1 MWKMYNSLKIA
12 VLILV
17 IPIFLL
23 FQSCISNDIQPETF
37 SLPIGEKTFELSG
50 KWKFKQGD
58 SLHWALPDFD
68 DSNWM
73 THPVPG
79 VWERNGYEGQGIY
92 WYRAWIDVHQE
103 LMNSKYLALSFK
115 KIISAAEI
123 YWDGKLLVR
132 YGTVGKSKETEKP
145 GQSDYLFLIPNHSR
159 APGLHLISIR
169 VSNYHTYSGGIIRIP
184 SFGPYKQL
192 FGLQEKRIGW
202 MHILIGLFLLSGI
215 YHLVLYFF
223 NRNRKEY
230 ILIALLSLAES
241 YFVVLTEMGGL
252 LEVDLE
258 NRFGLV
264 QIFLIIISILLYL
277 FLTKQF
283 EFSNRKL
290 KFIVLGISGILILT
304 LVLPNDL
311 SNSELLTEGRMRWAQ
326 IIELIGII
334 IIFWAVGKRKA
345 GSLFVAIG
353 VLPFAFGTINSI
365 RTLDDMWLH
374 GGFGVFTVMMTIGLA
389 LKMRSFEL
397 EIQQTKDV
405 FRRFVPDP
413 ILDKIANKGLR
424 SIKLGGAE
432 ENFATVL
439 FADIRGFTTI
449 AEDLTPNET
458 LNYLNKFMTCM
469 QPEIV
474 KKGGFINQYVGD
486 EIMAIFHNEGHAEAA
501 IDTAI
506 EMLNVL
512 KEQNPEQIAKG
523 NPEIKIGIGIN
534 TGKVIWG
541 TIGSETRMESA
552 VIGDTVNLA
561 SRMQNLSKVYKTQI
575 LISDSTYANFQK
587 ENKYNIRNVDTVK
600 VKGKTEPTTV
610 YEILAKN

>member
-1 MWKMYNSLKIA
+1 MYNTLKMA
-12 VLILV
+12 VLILI

-23 FQSCISNDIQPETF
+23 LQSCNSNDIQPETF
-37 SLPIGEKTFELSG
+37 SLPKGEKTFELSG

-73 THPVPG
+73 AHPVPA

-92 WYRAWIDVHQE
+92 WYRAWIDVNQE
-103 LMNSKYLALSFK
+103 LMNSKYWALSFK

-145 GQSDYLFLIPNHSR
+145 GRSNYLFLIPNHSR
-159 APGLHLISIR
+159 ASGLHLISIR
-169 VSNYHTYSGGIIRIP
+169 VSNYHTYSGGIIRVP
-184 SFGPYKQL
+184 SFGSYKQL
-192 FGLQEKRIGW
+192 FGLHEKRIGW
-202 MHILIGLFLLSGI
+202 MHILIGLFILSGI
-215 YHLVLYFF
+215 YNLVFYFF

-230 ILIALLSLAES
+230 ILIALLCLAES

-252 LEVDLE
+252 LEVDIE
-258 NRFGLV
+258 YRFGLV
-264 QIFLIIISILLYL
+264 QIFLIVISILLYL

-283 EFSNRKL
+283 EFSNRIL
-290 KFIVLGISGILILT
+290 NIIVLGISGILILS

-311 SNSELLTEGRMRWAQ
+311 SNSELLTEGRMRWVQ

-334 IIFWAVGKRKA
+334 IIFWAVGKRKV
-345 GSLFVAIG
+345 GSLLIAFG
-353 VLPFAFGTINSI
+353 VLPFALGNINSI

-389 LKMRSFEL
+389 VKMRSLEL
-397 EIQQTKDV
+397 EIHQTLDV

-413 ILDKIANKGLR
+413 ILEKIANKGLR

-432 ENFATVL
+432 ENIATVL

-458 LNYLNKFMTCM
+458 LNYLNEFMTCM

-512 KEQNPEQIAKG
+512 KEQNPKQTAKG

-541 TIGSETRMESA
+541 TIGSESRMESA

-561 SRMQNLSKVYKTQI
+561 SRMQSLNKEYKTQI
-575 LISDSTYANFQK
+575 LISDSTYADLRNVNKFNIK
-587 ENKYNIRNVDTVK
+587 EVDTVK
-600 VKGKTEPTTV
+600 VKGKTQPTTV
-610 YEILAKN
+610 YEILTKN

>member
-1 MWKMYNSLKIA
+1 MYNTLKMA

-23 FQSCISNDIQPETF
+23 LQSCNSNEIQHETF
-37 SLPIGEKTFELSG
+37 SLPKGEKTFELSG

-68 DSNWM
+68 DSNWV

-79 VWERNGYEGQGIY
+79 IWERNGYEGQGIY

-103 LMNSKYLALSFK
+103 LTNSKYWALSFK
-115 KIISAAEI
+115 TIMSAAEI

-132 YGTVGKSKETEKP
+132 YGTVGKSKETERP
-145 GQSDYLFLIPNHSR
+145 GQSNYLFLIPNHSR

-169 VSNYHTYSGGIIRIP
+169 VSNYHSYSGGIIHVP
-184 SFGPYKQL
+184 SFGSYKQL
-192 FGLQEKRIGW
+192 FSLHEKRIAW

-215 YHLVLYFF
+215 YNLVFYFF

-230 ILIALLSLAES
+230 ILIVLLSLVES

-252 LEVDLE
+252 LELDFE
-258 NRFGLV
+258 NHFGLV
-264 QIFLIIISILLYL
+264 QILLIITSILLYL

-283 EFSNRKL
+283 EFSNQTL
-290 KFIVLGISGILILT
+290 NNIVLGISGVLILS
-304 LVLPNDL
+304 LVLPNDI
-311 SNSELLTEGRMRWAQ
+311 SNSELFTEGRVIWSQ
-326 IIELIGII
+326 IIEIIGII
-334 IIFWAVGKRKA
+334 IIIWAVGKRKV
-345 GSLFVAIG
+345 GSLFVALG
-353 VLPFAFGTINSI
+353 VLPFAFGNINSI

-389 LKMRSFEL
+389 VKMRSIEL
-397 EIQQTKDV
+397 EILQTKDV
-405 FRRFVPDP
+405 FRRFVPNP
-413 ILDKIANKGLR
+413 ILEKIANKGLR

-432 ENFATVL
+432 ENLATVL

-458 LNYLNKFMTCM
+458 LNFLNAFMTCM
-469 QPEIV
+469 QPVIV
-474 KKGGFINQYVGD
+474 NKRGFINQFVGD

-506 EMLNVL
+506 DMLNAL
-512 KEQNPEQIAKG
+512 KEQNPKQTAKG

-541 TIGSETRMESA
+541 TIGSESRMESA

-561 SRMQNLSKVYKTQI
+561 SRMQSLNKEYKTQI
-575 LISDSTYANFQK
+575 LISDSTYADLRNVNKFNIK
-587 ENKYNIRNVDTVK
+587 EVDTVK
-600 VKGKTEPTTV
+600 VKGKTQPTTV
-610 YEILAKN
+610 YEILTKN